1 MTLEL
6 YPGYDVLAK
15 RSGLSWNETTR
26 RVIAARLG
34 VVNEPQYFDAV
45 EWQTLVALC
54 RRILPQPEGRLEV
67 PLAAYIDRDMLEH
80 GDSGTRIEPMPYDGE
95 AWKRA
100 LAALD
105 AEALAAHQV
114 KFCELSAVAA
124 DALLVLMQTGHLTAS
139 AWGNVPPELFF
150 AKRIL
155 VDIPAAYYAHP
166 TAWSEMGFGGPA
178 SPRGYVRMAA
188 NRHDPWEATAA
199 TPGHDARALSDNKH
213 VR

>member
-1 MTLEL
+1 MH
-6 YPGYDVLAK
+6 AWA
-15 RSGLSWNETTR
+15 S
-26 RVIAARLG
+26 I
-34 VVNEPQYFDAV
+34 NEPQYFDAM
-45 EWQTLVALC
+45 EWHTFVALC
-54 RRILPQPEGRLEV
+54 RRILPQPEGRPEV

-95 AWKRA
+95 AWKRG

-105 AEALAAHQV
+105 AEALAAHRV
-114 KFCELSAVAA
+114 KFHELPAAAA
-124 DALLVLMQTGHLTAS
+124 DALLVLMQKGHLTAS
-139 AWGNVPPELFF
+139 AWGNVPPGLFF
-150 AKRIL
+150 AKRVL

-188 NRHDPWEATAA
+188 NRHDPWEATGA
-199 TPGHDARALSDNKH
+199 TPGRHAQALSANKH